1 MNLGKGFL
9 KTFGAMGRFSFNIT
23 LRSELFRKFIY
34 ITNILK
40 LGDELMERMTFKG
53 RKRLYIML
61 IVFSVCL
68 IALSIRVAYIM
79 LTKADEYQQM
89 AYEQQTRDRLITP
102 KRGSILD
109 RNGVGIAV
117 TESVSS
123 VSVIHA
129 QVTDKEGTAQALS
142 QILELD
148 YDDVLKDIN
157 ENVALKRI
165 KTKVPNDVATQIRS
179 LNLAGVMIDEDVE
192 RAYPYYSMAA
202 HVIGFVG
209 KDNQGIIGLESKYEQ
224 YLKGKTGKILTLTDS
239 KGRRVS
245 DAEERVAPVDGYD
258 LVTSIDVVVQQYAE
272 QEIQAAVEVKG
283 AKSGMIISMNPQ
295 NGEIYAMAN
304 YPSFDLNDP
313 FTINDD
319 ELTAMW
325 DTFTEEEKNDYLNQM
340 WRNKAINDTYEPGST
355 FKVVTSSAG
364 LEEGVMTPDSTF
376 NCSGSMTVGGRQI
389 KCWRFPRS
397 HGSQTFKKG
406 VQNSCNPVFMQVAE
420 RVGAEKFYD
429 YMVKFGFNEKTGID
443 LNGEAVGILHK
454 KEDIGPVELAT
465 MSFGQTFQITP
476 IQLLRAAAAVV
487 NGGKLVTP
495 HFAIRTQ
502 DSNGFV
508 VNTFDWESDKRAI
521 SEQTSATMRDILE
534 SVVAEGTG
542 SKAKVEGYRIGGKTA
557 TSQKLPRGNGKYI
570 SSFMTFAPAD
580 NPQIMTLVLIDEP
593 QGVYYGG
600 AVAGPVMQDF
610 LENILPY
617 MNIEKTE
624 VVEESKSE

>member
-1 MNLGKGFL
+1 
-9 KTFGAMGRFSFNIT
+9 
-23 LRSELFRKFIY
+23 
-34 ITNILK
+34 
-40 LGDELMERMTFKG
+40 MERLTFKG

-61 IVFSVCL
+61 VIFSVCL
-68 IALSIRVAYIM
+68 VGLSIRVGYIM

-109 RNGVGIAV
+109 RNGVGMAV

-129 QVTDKEGTAQALS
+129 QVTDKEGTAEALS
-142 QILELD
+142 SILDMDYNKVLD
-148 YDDVLKDIN
+148 YIN

-165 KTKVPNDVATQIRS
+165 KTKVPNDLAEQIRS
-179 LNLAGVMIDEDVE
+179 LDMDGVMIDEDVE
-192 RAYPYYSMAA
+192 RTYPYCSMAA
-202 HVIGFVG
+202 QVIGFVG
-209 KDNQGIIGLESKYEQ
+209 KDNQGIIGLESKYED
-224 YLKGKTGKILTLTDS
+224 YLKGETGKILTLTDS

-245 DAEERVAPVDGYD
+245 DSEERVAPIDGYD

-272 QEIQAAVEVKG
+272 QEIQAAVEAKE
-283 AKSGMIISMNPQ
+283 AKSGMIICLNPQ

-313 FTINDD
+313 FTINDE
-319 ELTAMW
+319 ELAAMW

-340 WRNKAINDTYEPGST
+340 WRNKSINDTYEPGST

-364 LEEGVMTPDSTF
+364 LEDGVITPESTF
-376 NCSGSMTVGGRQI
+376 VCSGSMTVGGRMI
-389 KCWRFPRS
+389 KCWRYPRS
-397 HGSQTFKKG
+397 HGLQTFKEG
-406 VQNSCNPVFMQVAE
+406 VQNSCNCVFMQVAE
-420 RVGAEKFYD
+420 RIGAESFYD
-429 YMVKFGFNEKTGID
+429 YMIKFGFNEKTGID

-454 KEDIGPVELAT
+454 KDDIGPVELAT

-487 NGGKLVTP
+487 NGGELITP
-495 HFAIRTQ
+495 HFAVRTQ

-508 VNTFDWESDKRAI
+508 VETFDWSSDKRAI
-521 SEQTSATMRDILE
+521 SEETSATMRDILE

-542 SKAKVEGYRIGGKTA
+542 GKAKVEGYRIGGKTA
-557 TSQKLPRGNGKYI
+557 TSQKLPRGSGKYI
-570 SSFMTFAPAD
+570 ASFMTFAPAD
-580 NPQIMTLVLIDEP
+580 DPQIMTLVLIDEP
-593 QGVYYGG
+593 TGLYYGG
-600 AVAGPVMQDF
+600 SVAGPVMQDF

-617 MNIEKTE
+617 MNIPKTA
-624 VVEESKSE
+624 VVEESKTE